1 MAGVEGF
8 EPPNGGIKTRCLT
21 TWRHPSRLHNPSYR
35 HIEHRMQR
43 RAVQA
48 PRHKTAPTIRNS
60 RRDALGILRALKA
73 GEYACARARHTRMLP
88 SIARAN
94 VRLEPIQRCSYFRIT
109 ITRDR
114 LADIAGLT
122 RREGAYCDER
132 RISCQFR
139 GLEDLSRA
147 DGAARM
153 HDHKPALRQAHR
165 LQPLPT
171 ALAPG
176 RGAAHEQRHIGPKAQ
191 PDLRE

>member
-21 TWRHPSRLHNPSYR
+21 TWRHPSRLHNPSSR

-60 RRDALGILRALKA
+60 RGDALGILRALKT
-73 GEYACARARHTRMLP
+73 GEYARARARHARLLP
-88 SIARAN
+88 SIARAEM
-94 VRLEPIQRCSYFRIT
+94 RLEPIQRGSHLRIA

-114 LADIAGLT
+114 LADITSLT

-132 RISCQFR
+132 RISCQ
-139 GLEDLSRA
+139 
-147 DGAARM
+147 
-153 HDHKPALRQAHR
+153 
-165 LQPLPT
+165 
-171 ALAPG
+171 
-176 RGAAHEQRHIGPKAQ
+176 
-191 PDLRE
+191 